1 MGRASYMCGMAF
13 ACTRPG
19 EPCVQVNANRATHR
33 PTNGKSTV
41 RRQSMQ
47 KVAVRCE
54 DFRSQATYIGV
65 SRPPWRL
72 ATPTR
77 KAGRRLTVVRTRSL
91 SRDPPSPALFFA
103 CNFSCVS
110 SRARP
115 ASSALRLHQFGSPGL
130 DKGVRT
136 ARCAS
141 WSTPLNA
148 EPPAVCPCDAERTG
162 RCNSRSPIRSAMTAW
177 VASSRRGSS
186 INRISKASRSPC
198 SKRSFR

>member
-91 SRDPPSPALFFA
+91 SRDPPSPALFLPAIF
-103 CNFSCVS
+103 
-110 SRARP
+110 P
-115 ASSALRLHQFGSPGL
+115 ASAVAQDLLYVRQAPSTRTTLTRNRRTHRKTCVLLNGTQRRTSGHKFLRRRTNRSVQFAKS
-130 DKGVRT
+130 D
-136 ARCAS
+136 S
-141 WSTPLNA
+141 
-148 EPPAVCPCDAERTG
+148 
-162 RCNSRSPIRSAMTAW
+162 
-177 VASSRRGSS
+177 
-186 INRISKASRSPC
+186 
-198 SKRSFR
+198 

>member
-65 SRPPWRL
+65 SRPPL
-72 ATPTR
+72 AAR
-77 KAGRRLTVVRTRSL
+77 DSNAEGRTSSYRGENSL
-91 SRDPPSPALFFA
+91 AEPGSPKPGSFFA
-103 CNFSCVS
+103 CNFPRVS
-110 SRARP
+110 SCSRP
-115 ASSALRLHQFGSPGL
+115 ALRAAGSVNL
-130 DKGVRT
+130 DDLDQK
-136 ARCAS
+136 
-141 WSTPLNA
+141 
-148 EPPAVCPCDAERTG
+148 
-162 RCNSRSPIRSAMTAW
+162 
-177 VASSRRGSS
+177 
-186 INRISKASRSPC
+186 
-198 SKRSFR
+198 

>member
-91 SRDPPSPALFFA
+91 SRDPPSPALFLPVIF
-103 CNFSCVS
+103 
-110 SRARP
+110 P
-115 ASSALRLHQFGSPGL
+115 ASAVAQDRLQVRSGFINLEVRDSTKASAQQ
-130 DKGVRT
+130 DVRHGQ
-136 ARCAS
+136 RH
-141 WSTPLNA
+141 STRNRRPFV
-148 EPPAVCPCDAERTG
+148 PATPNEQVAAIREV
-162 RCNSRSPIRSAMTAW
+162 RSAA
-177 VASSRRGSS
+177 
-186 INRISKASRSPC
+186 P
-198 SKRSFR
+198 